1 MSTLEIKKKLI
12 HSIHKTGN
20 RILLRDVYRLFE
32 LQEEDIEIYKLN
44 PRQKHAINKGKK
56 EIENGQFLSNEQAE
70 KEADEW
76 LKK

>member
-44 PRQKHAINKGKK
+44 PRQKHGINKGKK